1 MSYTLRV
8 LPTEE
13 WPAIEPRFAERGVSL
28 PDERLARIV
37 VAEDA
42 QHRIVG
48 FCVAQLQPHL
58 EPIWIAPEARGK
70 LHWPR
75 LIMLAKEQLGPGPFY
90 AFAPNAHI
98 ARMASLAGLTR
109 TAWTVFRGER

>member
-8 LPTEE
+8 LPVEE
-13 WPAIEPRFAERGVSL
+13 WPAIEPRFAEHGVSL
-28 PDERLARIV
+28 PHEQMARIV
-37 VAEDA
+37 VAEDDG
-42 QHRIVG
+42 RIVA

-70 LHWPR
+70 VHWPR
-75 LIMLAKEQLGPGPFY
+75 LIDLAKAQLGSGTFY

-98 ARMASLAGLTR
+98 ARMAHLAGLTR
-109 TAWTVFRGER
+109 EPWTVFRGEQ